1 MVEHLQLQLTAANAQ
16 IDNKLDR
23 LEAAG
28 FDTISIARQLSTA
41 QAKIASLEA
50 QLERLLGEN
59 GSIERVRAR
68 LAKIHCP
75 DCSTTFDANK
85 VVQLRVDQGGV
96 SFEGYRLSRS
106 TTDQG
111 STLTLETRSLAIRHK
126 VKRSTRFDRNS
137 PPLPPNSSNFRP
149 RSQSWNDKPLDQRT

>member
-1 MVEHLQLQLTAANAQ
+1 MVEHLQKQLVAANAQ

-28 FDTISIARQLSTA
+28 FDTISIARHLSTA
-41 QAKIASLEA
+41 QGRIAELEA

-68 LAKIHCP
+68 LAKVKCP

-85 VVQLRVDQGGV
+85 VVQLRVDQGGI
-96 SFEGYRLSRS
+96 SFEGFVNISSLNWLRAQQLTRYI
-106 TTDQG
+106 
-111 STLTLETRSLAIRHK
+111 TLL
-126 VKRSTRFDRNS
+126 DS
-137 PPLPPNSSNFRP
+137 PLKGTP
-149 RSQSWNDKPLDQRT
+149 

>member
-1 MVEHLQLQLTAANAQ
+1 MVEHLQKQLVAANEQ

-41 QAKIASLEA
+41 HMRIAELEA

-68 LAKIHCP
+68 LTKIHCP
-75 DCSTTFDANK
+75 ECSTTFDANK
-85 VVQLRVDQGGV
+85 VVQLRVDQSGI
-96 SFEGYRLSRS
+96 SFAG
-106 TTDQG
+106 
-111 STLTLETRSLAIRHK
+111 
-126 VKRSTRFDRNS
+126 
-137 PPLPPNSSNFRP
+137 
-149 RSQSWNDKPLDQRT
+149 

>member
-1 MVEHLQLQLTAANAQ
+1 MVEHLQTQLVAANAQ

-41 QAKIASLEA
+41 QSRIAELEA

-59 GSIERVRAR
+59 GSIEKVRAKLTR
-68 LAKIHCP
+68 VHCP

-85 VVQLRVDQGGV
+85 VVQLRVDQGGIA
-96 SFEGYRLSRS
+96 FEG
-106 TTDQG
+106 
-111 STLTLETRSLAIRHK
+111 
-126 VKRSTRFDRNS
+126 
-137 PPLPPNSSNFRP
+137 
-149 RSQSWNDKPLDQRT
+149 